1 MSQTK
6 TFREQHDELLKV
18 AMEIAS
24 LLDVDELKKDA
35 NKVRTLLS
43 RLLGIL
49 SIHLSMEDKSLYPRL
64 LAHSDPSIKAMTQ
77 RFIDEMGGIAKV
89 LEDYKS
95 KWMTVAKIQ
104 ANPADFVKETHGII
118 DALALRIAKE
128 NDELYAAPDQLD

>member
-104 ANPADFVKETHGII
+104 ANPVDFVNETHGII
-118 DALALRIAKE
+118 DALAMRIAKE
-128 NDELYAAPDQLD
+128 NDELYAALDQLD